1 MAEQELVSALAR
13 PNPFVTLDYFPYTCA
28 GRQHRQLQ
36 GFPVCS
42 VVARNTN
49 TISFQLGL
57 SWGLPESICVVSK
70 PGTLKQMERPLN
82 DTVSIVGGPFC
93 GEMVAR
99 RVVLYEYSL
108 KCKPAH
114 CLSAFLHSNL
124 PMNANESCLKSRGG
138 EWAP

>member
-1 MAEQELVSALAR
+1 MEGVWLNKSSSLLKPGR

-70 PGTLKQMERPLN
+70 PGTLKQMERPPN
-82 DTVSIVGGPFC
+82 DKHSEHSGRAILRGNG
-93 GEMVAR
+93 
-99 RVVLYEYSL
+99 
-108 KCKPAH
+108 CK
-114 CLSAFLHSNL
+114 
-124 PMNANESCLKSRGG
+124 ESRTL
-138 EWAP
+138 